1 MSAQKPDNSNPEDYY
16 GLIKPQNQLYSA
28 RSRNPVAW
36 ADSTQTFEDSG
47 RLFSESIIWFPDR

>member
-28 RSRNPVAW
+28 SLGGLY
-36 ADSTQTFEDSG
+36 AD
-47 RLFSESIIWFPDR
+47 I